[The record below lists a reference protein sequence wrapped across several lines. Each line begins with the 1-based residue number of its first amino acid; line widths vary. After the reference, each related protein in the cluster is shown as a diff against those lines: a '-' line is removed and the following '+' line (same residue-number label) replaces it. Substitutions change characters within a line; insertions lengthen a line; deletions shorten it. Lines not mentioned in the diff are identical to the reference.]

1 MYIYDTCSCMYT
13 RQKFFKI
20 YEDIAIF
27 SILIDNPV
35 NSKLTILQGGFGRGG
50 GGFHMKK
57 I

>member
-13 RQKFFKI
+13 RQKCFKI

-35 NSKLTILQGGFGRGG
+35 NSKLTI
-50 GGFHMKK
+50 
-57 I
+57 

>member
-27 SILIDNPV
+27 SIIIDVKLLTQLITYVLHVP
-35 NSKLTILQGGFGRGG
+35 S
-50 GGFHMKK
+50 
-57 I
+57 